1 MELSV
6 RTRMRVLE
14 TVTVSK
20 LQEATEEGLKQLGHR
35 SLERLIHGLD
45 NMTWKTA
52 LTGHLPQI
60 CAMEALL
67 LCLLHVCSNGLLPHK
82 MLEKALFAC
91 HSASNFEMNK
101 PANATGPN
109 WKETCI
115 KYLLM
120 RLRMITA
127 KIRELAGNQ
136 RLREQVFKKT
146 SQQQQQSLMKLC
158 RVINPEL
165 QECQSTEQTLAVQDG
180 HTSDEERAIEAN
192 FKLLTAQT
200 AERVPATV
208 SSASSSA
215 KKPSSDF
222 LSEATKRALQAAMAT
237 SPAKPLSKKARMEAA
252 QEPEAAREPEAA
264 EEAEAEAEADEP
276 QVLKKPACRK
286 PAAAKQ
292 EELFADGF
300 PLEHYGCSRCRKK
313 PHGCSQCK
321 AWAVEGHRGYFV
333 TSTGK
338 IARKKQ
344 G

>member
-6 RTRMRVLE
+6 RSRMRVLE

-52 LTGHLPQI
+52 LTGHLPQV

-67 LCLLHVCSNGLLPHK
+67 LCLLHVCTNGLLPHK
-82 MLEKALFAC
+82 MLEKALLAC
-91 HSASNFEMNK
+91 HSASNFDMNK

-127 KIRELAGNQ
+127 KIRELAGNK

-180 HTSDEERAIEAN
+180 QTSDEERAIEAN
-192 FKLLTAQT
+192 FKLLTAET
-200 AERVPATV
+200 PERVPATV

-252 QEPEAAREPEAA
+252 REPEAA
-264 EEAEAEAEADEP
+264 EEAEAEAEEP
-276 QVLKKPACRK
+276 PVLKKPACRK
-286 PAAAKQ
+286 HFKKPDAAKQ

-321 AWAVEGHRGYFV
+321 AWAVEGRKGYFI

-338 IARKKQ
+338 VARKKQ